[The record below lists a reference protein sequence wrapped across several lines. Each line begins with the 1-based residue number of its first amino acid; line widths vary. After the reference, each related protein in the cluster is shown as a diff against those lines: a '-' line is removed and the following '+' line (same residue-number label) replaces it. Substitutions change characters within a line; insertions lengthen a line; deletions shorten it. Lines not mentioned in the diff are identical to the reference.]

1 MFSINNGPFLEE
13 NDVSRRVGKP
23 IYVEDQ
29 VNDGQTQR
37 TGQAM
42 VPCTTV
48 RTEYTASASIEGK
61 LNISDSIS
69 SKPSEMQTHN
79 NIFTLPIT
87 QPSLLSMFLNTLYL
101 ISTTYLNLSSE
112 DSDNDNIS
120 PTTCTILGK
129 PPTSLPSNLLEIYD
143 TSTCF
148 NKFLLYYKLQLLPS
162 LQTITLFLSYIQ
174 TTYPS
179 FFSEQFIKISI
190 KQNETDNNNNEA
202 YIYLPNKTTLLQNY
216 FMSPFKNLLAFSNT
230 SLKSD
235 YTISIQIPSLQSC
248 ESSLNAFPNQFNSPS
263 DPIPEYISLPINI
276 ASLNINGLSQSNK
289 KLSIIEMLNTNT
301 FDILGLSET
310 HASIKEGKFLNNQ
323 IPNYTSY

>member
-1 MFSINNGPFLEE
+1 MYNINATTASKIMMFSINNGPFLEE

-48 RTEYTASASIEGK
+48 RTEYTASTSIEEK
-61 LNISDSIS
+61 LNISDSIF

-87 QPSLLSMFLNTLYL
+87 QPSLPSMFLNTLHA
-101 ISTTYLNLSSE
+101 ISTIYLNLSSE

-162 LQTITLFLSYIQ
+162 PQTIVSFLSYIQ
-174 TTYPS
+174 TTYS
-179 FFSEQFIKISI
+179 YLFSEQFIKISI
-190 KQNETDNNNNEA
+190 KPNKNNNNNNKA
-202 YIYLPNKTTLLQNY
+202 HIYLPNKT
-216 FMSPFKNLLAFSNT
+216 
-230 SLKSD
+230 
-235 YTISIQIPSLQSC
+235 IP
-248 ESSLNAFPNQFNSPS
+248 
-263 DPIPEYISLPINI
+263 
-276 ASLNINGLSQSNK
+276 
-289 KLSIIEMLNTNT
+289 
-301 FDILGLSET
+301 
-310 HASIKEGKFLNNQ
+310 
-323 IPNYTSY
+323 